1 MVHKLKTYGHT
12 PEVLVHCNLTQFH
25 MQRGSKVQFSGSF
38 GRTGG
43 VVGRGI
49 LSKLTVHSVLRRREA
64 SRLALPCPSSFICCP
79 SLYYMFLCFSL
90 CLFLSCILQPVVQPE
105 FGGRGSGVW
114 KPHRGGRGGQTPKSQ
129 IFYAQSAADKH
140 ILQAVQ
146 NIANSIPTY
155 PPKLFEVLQIQ

>member
-1 MVHKLKTYGHT
+1 M
-12 PEVLVHCNLTQFH
+12 LVHCNLTQFH

-114 KPHRGGRGGQTPKSQ
+114 KPHRGGRGEGK
-129 IFYAQSAADKH
+129 
-140 ILQAVQ
+140 
-146 NIANSIPTY
+146 
-155 PPKLFEVLQIQ
+155 PPKARYFMHNLQLINTFSKQYRTLLTPSPPTPQNSSKFCKSNDPQWPC